1 MSQLREVDHR
11 HPTACE
17 LHSQGTGK
25 NAKVTIL
32 RIREICWGIL
42 VVASASPLGAGEPM
56 TIKVSPAVAMAPAT
70 LKVRASIES
79 NAENRAIEV
88 VVDSPDFYRSSL
100 IELEGEYA
108 PRTTVFEVQNLPGG
122 RYVVTT
128 RLLGSSGQ
136 TRSAVRQT
144 INVISP

>member
-1 MSQLREVDHR
+1 
-11 HPTACE
+11 
-17 LHSQGTGK
+17 
-25 NAKVTIL
+25 
-32 RIREICWGIL
+32 
-42 VVASASPLGAGEPM
+42 M

-100 IELEGEYA
+100 IELEGEQA

-136 TRSAVRQT
+136 IRSAVRQT
-144 INVISP
+144 VNVIAP